1 MIKGIK
7 IMLKPNNKQKTKL
20 FEFAGASRFAYNWT
34 LAKQEDNRQNNGKFI
49 SDNELRKEF
58 TQLKKQ
64 KDFKWL
70 NNISNNVTKQAIKDC
85 CIAYKKF
92 FKGLAKHPRFKSR
105 KHSTP
110 KFYQDVIKI
119 QFTATHVKFEGFAT
133 SKKKNKQKLN
143 WVRLAEKN
151 KIPFNKD
158 IKYINPRVSFDGV
171 NWFISVGIEYNDN
184 LEVPHNEGIGID
196 LGVKDLAVVNCLDK
210 PIKNINKSVKVRKL
224 KKRLKRLQRQ
234 VSRKYLMNK
243 QNNKFI
249 KTSNIIKLE
258 YRINKLHKRLT
269 NIRNNYLHQTT
280 TGIINREPM
289 FVVMEDL
296 NVQGMLK
303 NKHLSKA
310 IQEQCF
316 YEFIRQMK
324 YKCEWNN
331 IKFIQVD
338 RFYPSSKTCSCCG
351 AIKKDLKLSDRVYKC
366 DKCGLVIDRDKNA
379 SINLSN
385 YGKSIE
391 LAS

>member
-1 MIKGIK
+1 M
-7 IMLKPNNKQKTKL
+7 
-20 FEFAGASRFAYNWT
+20 
-34 LAKQEDNRQNNGKFI
+34 
-49 SDNELRKEF
+49 
-58 TQLKKQ
+58 
-64 KDFKWL
+64 
-70 NNISNNVTKQAIKDC
+70 
-85 CIAYKKF
+85 
-92 FKGLAKHPRFKSR
+92 
-105 KHSTP
+105 
-110 KFYQDVIKI
+110 
-119 QFTATHVKFEGFAT
+119 
-133 SKKKNKQKLN
+133 
-143 WVRLAEKN
+143 
-151 KIPFNKD
+151 
-158 IKYINPRVSFDGV
+158 
-171 NWFISVGIEYNDN
+171 
-184 LEVPHNEGIGID
+184 
-196 LGVKDLAVVNCLDK
+196 AVVNCLDK